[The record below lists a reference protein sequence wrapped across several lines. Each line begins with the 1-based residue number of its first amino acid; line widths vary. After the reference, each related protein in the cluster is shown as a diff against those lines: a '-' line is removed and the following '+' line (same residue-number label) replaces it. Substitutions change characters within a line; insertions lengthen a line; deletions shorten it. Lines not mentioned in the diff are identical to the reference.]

1 MDRILAAGEVA
12 GPGAR
17 AEGMMSRPLVDVRLD
32 SLSTSAGPAPYLDGI
47 SLHVRY
53 GEFFTILGPPHSGK
67 TAILRAVAGF
77 LPLSQGRVL
86 VDAEDIGRLS
96 PRARGIGYVFHQ
108 GALWPHLTVREH
120 VAFGLE
126 QIALARAEIERRV
139 GVVLTRLDLAAVADA
154 RPGALTLDGQRR
166 LALARALAVEP
177 RVLLLDEPL
186 AHLDPIARKT
196 LRLELARLHR
206 DLAVTTICST
216 RDAADAMAL
225 SDRIAVVADGRLQQI
240 GDPETLY
247 RRPANRVVA
256 EALGPANFLP
266 VRVVEVREL
275 GVVVETARG
284 DRVPVAGVG
293 AFRVGSRGLLVLRPE
308 TLSITE
314 AAMARGPGIPG
325 HVALRV
331 FEGARYLYEI
341 DIGAGDF
348 IRVELP
354 AGDMAIFR
362 LGDRVRVEVSS
373 DTVVLLPE
381 EDP

>member
-1 MDRILAAGEVA
+1 VAASGVVERGV
-12 GPGAR
+12 
-17 AEGMMSRPLVDVRLD
+17 MSRPLVDVRLEAI
-32 SLSTSAGPAPYLDGI
+32 STRTGPKPHLADV

-53 GEFFTILGPPHSGK
+53 GELFTVLGPPHSGK
-67 TAILRAVAGF
+67 TAVLRVVAGF
-77 LPLSQGRVL
+77 LPHSGGRVL
-86 VDAEDIGRLS
+86 VDGEDIGGLP

-108 GALWPHLTVREH
+108 GALWPHLTVEQH
-120 VAFGLE
+120 VAFGLA
-126 QIALARAEIERRV
+126 QLRIARDEIERRV
-139 GVVLTRLDLAAVADA
+139 QVVTHRLGLERERAA

-186 AHLDPIARKT
+186 AHLDPLTRKT

-206 DLAVTTICST
+206 DLAVTTICAT

-225 SDRIAVVADGRLQQI
+225 SDRIAVMADGRVLQI

-247 RRPANRVVA
+247 RRPVSRGVA

-266 VRVVEVREL
+266 VRVVELREL

-284 DRVPVAGVG
+284 DRVPVPGLG
-293 AFRVGSRGLLVLRPE
+293 AFREGNRGLLVLRPE
-308 TLSITE
+308 TLSINE

-325 HVALRV
+325 QVSLRV

-341 DIGAGDF
+341 DVGAGDT

-354 AGDMAIFR
+354 AGELSVFR
-362 LGDRVRVEVSS
+362 LGDRVRVEISR
-373 DTVVLLPE
+373 DTAILLPH
-381 EDP
+381 EDTPRAPSSVS

>member
-1 MDRILAAGEVA
+1 MN
-12 GPGAR
+12 
-17 AEGMMSRPLVDVRLD
+17 RPLVDVRLE
-32 SLSTSAGPAPYLDGI
+32 SLSTSSGPEPHLADV

-53 GEFFTILGPPHSGK
+53 GEFFTLLGAPHSGK
-67 TAILRAVAGF
+67 TGILRAVAGF
-77 LPLSQGRVL
+77 LPLQRGRVV
-86 VDAEDIGRLS
+86 VDGGDIGAL
-96 PRARGIGYVFHQ
+96 PARARGIGYVVHQ
-108 GALWPHLTVREH
+108 GALWPHLTVDEH

-126 QIALARAEIERRV
+126 QLQLPRDEIARRV
-139 GVVLTRLDLAAVADA
+139 DVVTQRLGLAAVRDA
-154 RPGALTLDGQRR
+154 RPAALTLDGQRR

-186 AHLDPIARKT
+186 AHLDPLARKT

-206 DLAVTTICST
+206 DLAVTTICAT
-216 RDAADAMAL
+216 RDAADALAL
-225 SDRIAVVADGRLQQI
+225 SDRIAVVADGRLLQV

-247 RRPANRVVA
+247 RRPVSRVVA

-275 GVVVETARG
+275 GVVVETTRG
-284 DRVPVAGVG
+284 DRVPVPGIG
-293 AFRVGSRGLLVLRPE
+293 AFREGSRGLLVLRPE

-325 HVALRV
+325 LVALRV

-341 DIGAGDF
+341 DIGAGDT

-354 AGDMAIFR
+354 AGEMSIFR
-362 LGDRVRVEVSS
+362 LGDRVRVEISS
-373 DTVVLLPE
+373 DTVVLLPVSSAG
-381 EDP
+381 